1 MSRVGKKPIPVPDKV
16 QVSVDGSRVTV
27 KGPKGED
34 TVEVRDPA
42 IRVVVESNVVT
53 VHVTDPES
61 AQQNANSGLYR
72 ALIASVVEGVTKG
85 YQIRLELQ
93 GVGFRVQKQGDS
105 LVFALGYSHPVNVLP
120 PEGVEFAVDGQNK
133 VIVSGLN
140 KRAVGQVA
148 ANIKRLRSP
157 DAYKG
162 KGIRYEG
169 EHIPLKQGKGVK

>member
-1 MSRVGKKPIPVPDKV
+1 
-16 QVSVDGSRVTV
+16 
-27 KGPKGED
+27 
-34 TVEVRDPA
+34 
-42 IRVVVESNVVT
+42 
-53 VHVTDPES
+53 
-61 AQQNANSGLYR
+61 
-72 ALIASVVEGVTKG
+72 
-85 YQIRLELQ
+85 
-93 GVGFRVQKQGDS
+93 
-105 LVFALGYSHPVNVLP
+105 VFSLGYSHPVNVSP

-162 KGIRYEG
+162 KGLRYEG